1 MLNASIA
8 DRSVELELTDAG
20 VRGTTRA
27 DDIVTDSVLCTATL
41 PLQPTQRRAAEP
53 PQPIIRR
60 RVVLVPIIIH
70 DI

>member
-1 MLNASIA
+1 MVNASIA
-8 DRSVELELTDAG
+8 DRPVEMELTDAG

-27 DDIVTDSVLCTATL
+27 DDIVTDSVLCTATM

-60 RVVLVPIIIH
+60 RVVLVPIIVN